1 MDAIVKSVT
10 DNSIACDIGVLPG
23 DIVVSVNGTPIKD
36 ILDFRYLTASEQY
49 EIEIKKTNGDVEI
62 IEIIN
67 EDYEEFGVTFEN
79 YLIDKEKWC
88 QNKCVFCFIDQLPR
102 NMRKSLYY
110 KDDDYRLSTLMG
122 NYITLTNLKEQDIT
136 RIIDMH
142 LPRINVSV
150 HTVNPD
156 LRAKMLNNKNSD
168 VLSVMKRFYDAKI
181 FMDCQV
187 VLCKGIND
195 GEYLDETIT
204 ELAKMYPYVQS
215 LSVVPVGLTCHRDG
229 LCKLDGFGKE
239 DAGRVITQVYNHS
252 IKCLKELGTS
262 FVFAS
267 DEFYVKAQHPLPDA
281 SFYEDFLQIENG
293 VGLLSSF
300 IEEWNNGEVPEVV
313 TRKTIAT
320 GVSAAPYLRELVSGV
335 TDKVEVIAINND
347 FFGNTITV
355 AGLLTGKDI
364 VEQLKEKDLGE
375 VLILP
380 EVLLNY
386 DRVLL
391 DDYSISDIEKALDI
405 KVITVP
411 NDGAKLK
418 EIIGG

>member
-1 MDAIVKSVT
+1 
-10 DNSIACDIGVLPG
+10 
-23 DIVVSVNGTPIKD
+23 
-36 ILDFRYLTASEQY
+36 
-49 EIEIKKTNGDVEI
+49 
-62 IEIIN
+62 
-67 EDYEEFGVTFEN
+67 
-79 YLIDKEKWC
+79 
-88 QNKCVFCFIDQLPR
+88 CFIDQLPK

-122 NYITLTNLKEQDIT
+122 NYITLTNLKEQDIK

-229 LCKLDGFGKE
+229 LCKLDGFDKE

>member
-1 MDAIVKSVT
+1 MEAVVKSVT
-10 DNSIACDIGVLPG
+10 DNSIAFDIGVIPG
-23 DIVVSVNGTPIKD
+23 DIIVSVNGTPVLD
-36 ILDFRYLTASEQY
+36 ILDFRFLTASEQY
-49 EIEIKKTNGDVEI
+49 EIEIKKTNGEVEI
-62 IEIIN
+62 VEIIN

-88 QNKCVFCFIDQLPR
+88 QNKCVFCFIDQLPK

-122 NYITLTNLKEQDIT
+122 NYITLTNLKEQDIK

-150 HTVNPD
+150 HTVNKD

-204 ELAKMYPYVQS
+204 ELAKLYPYVQS
-215 LSVVPVGLTCHRDG
+215 LSVVPVGLTCHREG
-229 LCKLDGFGKE
+229 LCRLEGFSKD

-252 IKCLKELGTS
+252 KKCLKELGTS

-267 DEFYVKAQHPLPDA
+267 DEFYVKAEHPLPDA

-300 IEEWNNGEVPEVV
+300 IEEWNNAKPPKVT

-320 GVSAAPYLRELVSGV
+320 GVSAAPYIKALVDGV
-335 TDKVEVIAINND
+335 TDKVNVIAINND

-364 VEQLKEKDLGE
+364 VEQLKGKDLGE

-386 DRVLL
+386 DGVLL
-391 DDYSISDIEKALDI
+391 DDYSISDIEHALNI

-418 EIIGG
+418 EVIGG

>member
-229 LCKLDGFGKE
+229 LCKLDGFDKE

>member
-1 MDAIVKSVT
+1 MEAVVKSVT
-10 DNSIACDIGVLPG
+10 DNSIAFDIGVIPG
-23 DIVVSVNGTPIKD
+23 DIIVSVNGIPIKD
-36 ILDFRYLTASEQY
+36 ILDFRFLTASEQY
-49 EIEIKKTNGDVEI
+49 EIEIKKTTGEVEI
-62 IEIIN
+62 VEIIN
-67 EDYEEFGVTFEN
+67 EYYEEFGVTFEN

-88 QNKCVFCFIDQLPR
+88 QNKCVFCFIDQLPK

-122 NYITLTNLKEQDIT
+122 NYITLTNLKEHDVK

-150 HTVNPD
+150 HTVNKD

-168 VLSVMKRFYDAKI
+168 VLSIMKRFYDARI

-204 ELAKMYPYVQS
+204 ELAKLYPYVQS
-215 LSVVPVGLTCHRDG
+215 LSVVPVGLTCHREG
-229 LCKLDGFGKE
+229 LCRLEGFNKD

-252 IKCLKELGTS
+252 KKCLKELGTS

-267 DEFYVKAQHPLPDA
+267 DEFYVKAEHPLPDA

-300 IEEWNNGEVPEVV
+300 IEEWNSVDAPEV
-313 TRKTIAT
+313 TTKKTIAT
-320 GVSAAPYLRELVSGV
+320 GVSAAPYIKELVDGV
-335 TDKVEVIAINND
+335 TDKVNVIAINND

-364 VEQLKEKDLGE
+364 VEQLKGKDLGE

-386 DRVLL
+386 DGVLL
-391 DDYSISDIEKALDI
+391 DDYSISDIEHALNI

-418 EIIGG
+418 EVIGG

>member
-1 MDAIVKSVT
+1 MEAVVKSVAE
-10 DNSIACDIGVLPG
+10 NSIAFDIGVMPG
-23 DIVVSVNGTPIKD
+23 DIIVSVNGTPLKD
-36 ILDFRYLTASEQY
+36 ILDFRFLTASEQY
-49 EIEIKKTNGDVEI
+49 EIEIKKINGEVEI
-62 IEIIN
+62 VDIIN
-67 EDYEEFGVTFEN
+67 EDYEEFGVTFDN
-79 YLIDKEKWC
+79 YLIDKERWC
-88 QNKCVFCFIDQLPR
+88 QNKCIFCFIDQLPK

-122 NYITLTNLKEQDIT
+122 NYITLTNLKEQDIN

-150 HTVNPD
+150 HTVNSE
-156 LRAKMLNNKNSD
+156 LRTKMLNNNNSD
-168 VLSVMKRFYDAKI
+168 VLSVIKRFYDAKI

-195 GEYLDETIT
+195 GVYLDETIT
-204 ELAKMYPYVQS
+204 ELAKLYPYVQS

-229 LCKLDGFGKE
+229 LCKLDGFDKD

-252 IKCLKELGTS
+252 RKCLKELGTS

-281 SFYEDFLQIENG
+281 SFYEDYLQIENG

-300 IEEWNNGEVPEVV
+300 IEEWNNAKKPEV
-313 TRKTIAT
+313 TTKKTIAT
-320 GVSAAPYLRELVSGV
+320 GVSAAPYLRELVDGV
-335 TDKVEVIAINND
+335 TDKVNVVAISNN

-364 VEQLKEKDLGE
+364 VEQLKGKDLGE

-386 DRVLL
+386 DRLLL
-391 DDYSISDIEKALDI
+391 DDYTIGDIEQALNI

>member
-150 HTVNPD
+150 HTVNKD

-195 GEYLDETIT
+195 GEYLDETISD
-204 ELAKMYPYVQS
+204 LAKLYPYVHS
-215 LSVVPVGLTCHRDG
+215 LSVVPVGLTCHREG
-229 LCKLDGFGKE
+229 LCKLDGFDKE